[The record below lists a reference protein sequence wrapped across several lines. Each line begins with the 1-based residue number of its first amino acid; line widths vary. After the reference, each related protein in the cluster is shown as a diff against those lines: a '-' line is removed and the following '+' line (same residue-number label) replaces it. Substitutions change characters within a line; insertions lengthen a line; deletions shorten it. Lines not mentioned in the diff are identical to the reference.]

1 MHWVTNYVILSIY
14 SEKRKT
20 KNSADVAVLGESHK
34 LTFTQVDKKK
44 KKTNLRLVED
54 APVFTA

>member
-1 MHWVTNYVILSIY
+1 MHWVTTYDILSIY
-14 SEKRKT
+14 SEKRKN
-20 KNSADVAVLGESHK
+20 KNSAHVAVLGESHK

-44 KKTNLRLVED
+44 TNLRFVED